1 MPPPASRPSLLVV
14 VETLGP
20 GGAERALVTLLP
32 ELVRGGMRVAV
43 AALSEPYDLADELDL
58 AGVPVHRLGDARRS
72 FWRTHRRLRKL
83 VRGEG
88 FDVLH
93 AHLFVASVHVA
104 LAGGAK
110 RVVTLHNLGYDS
122 YPARTI
128 RQRGLFAAHAVLM
141 RHRVDRLVAVSNA
154 VADHHAAHLRLLPQ
168 SIAVMPNAMPDRL
181 GPETRPDDA
190 IVRRQFGIAPQVPL
204 VVLPGR
210 FVPEKN
216 QGQLVEAAVA
226 MASVG
231 REVVF
236 VLVGDGPT
244 AAGVRRDIQDKG
256 LDDSVLVLGTLAH
269 ETLVT
274 LLSVADVVTLVSTHE
289 GSPLAI
295 AEAMQ
300 LGRCVLATSVGGL
313 PELVQ
318 DGRTGILVPPGQ
330 LSDYVEA
337 LATLL
342 ADAGLRDS
350 LGSAAATDIAA
361 RLTVSSIA
369 PSWVELYSDLVAA
382 SPRRRG
388 RPS

>member
-32 ELVRGGMRVAV
+32 ELARGGQRVAV
-43 AALSEPYDLADELDL
+43 AALSEPYDLADELVL
-58 AGVPVHRLGDARRS
+58 AGVPVHRLGDARGS
-72 FWRTHRRLRKL
+72 FWRTSRRLRRL
-83 VRGEG
+83 VRTEG

-93 AHLFVASVHVA
+93 GHLFVASVHVA
-104 LAGGAK
+104 LARGVQ

-122 YPARTI
+122 YPARTM

-141 RHRVDRLVAVSNA
+141 RHRVDRLVAVSEA
-154 VADHHAAHLRLLPQ
+154 VADHHASHLRVPAQ
-168 SIAVMPNAMPDRL
+168 SITVMPNALPDRP
-181 GPETRPDDA
+181 GPEIRPDDA
-190 IVRRQFGIAPQVPL
+190 AVRRSFGIAPRVPL

-216 QGQLVEAAVA
+216 QGQLVEAARA
-226 MASVG
+226 MASAG
-231 REVVF
+231 SEVAF

-244 AAGVRRDIQDKG
+244 AAAVQRDIHDKG
-256 LDDSVLVLGTLAH
+256 LDDTVIVHGTVAH
-269 ETLVT
+269 ETLMR

-318 DGRTGILVPPGQ
+318 HGSTGILVPPGQ

-350 LGSAAATDIAA
+350 LGSAAAADIAA
-361 RLTVSSIA
+361 RLTVSAIA
-369 PSWVELYSDLVAA
+369 PRWVELYSDLVDAP
-382 SPRRRG
+382 PRRR
-388 RPS
+388 RRSS

>member
-1 MPPPASRPSLLVV
+1 MPPPASRSSLLVV

-32 ELVRGGMRVAV
+32 ELVRRGMRVSV
-43 AALSEPYDLADELDL
+43 AALSGPYDLADELVL
-58 AGVPVHRLGDARRS
+58 AGVPVHRLGDARSS
-72 FWRTHRRLRKL
+72 FWRTSIRLRQL
-83 VRGEG
+83 VRTES

-104 LAGGAK
+104 LTRGVR

-122 YPARTI
+122 YPART
-128 RQRGLFAAHAVLM
+128 RRHRALFAAHALLM
-141 RHRVDRLVAVSNA
+141 RHRIDRLVAVSKA
-154 VADHHAAHLRLLPQ
+154 VADHHADHLRVPPQ
-168 SIAVMPNAMPDRL
+168 SIRVMPNAMPDR
-181 GPETRPDDA
+181 PASEARPDEDS
-190 IVRRQFGIAPQVPL
+190 VRRHFGIAPRLPL

-216 QGQLVEAAVA
+216 HGQIVEVARA
-226 MASVG
+226 MADTG
-231 REVVF
+231 TEVVF

-244 AAGVRRDIQDKG
+244 AAQVRRDVHDKG
-256 LDDSVLVLGTLAH
+256 LDDMVIVHATVAH
-269 ETLVT
+269 EKLLT

-318 DGRTGILVPPGQ
+318 HGRTGILVPPGQ
-330 LSDYVEA
+330 QSDYVEA

-361 RLTVSSIA
+361 RRTVSAIA
-369 PSWVELYSDLVAA
+369 PRWVELYSDLVAA
-382 SPRRRG
+382 SPRRSAR
-388 RPS
+388 SS